1 MAGRWRDALE
11 VMEDMVMEGGVA
23 PNSVTY
29 ASAINACGNA
39 RQLERALELL
49 REARLAGIK
58 VGCLFLSMLVCA
70 MLSVLCM
77 FADSYLF
84 LLLLVFR
91 QLRGVLVDRRA
102 LVLLLSTFT
111 QH

>member
-1 MAGRWRDALE
+1 LRPTSFNSVINALGMAGRWKDALA

-39 RQLERALELL
+39 RQLERALGLL

-58 VGCLFLSMLVCA
+58 VGCFLF
-70 MLSVLCM
+70 
-77 FADSYLF
+77 
-84 LLLLVFR
+84 
-91 QLRGVLVDRRA
+91 
-102 LVLLLSTFT
+102 
-111 QH
+111 